1 MPFAIL
7 SRVTVYVEMAANGMF
22 GAGKEGMINPPDPTR
37 SFTLSMVEIAVFNR
51 KAYKVVRDLKIL
63 LGMVKVMFE
72 LCWFQ

>member
-1 MPFAIL
+1 M
-7 SRVTVYVEMAANGMF
+7 YVEMAANGMF

-51 KAYKVVRDLKIL
+51 KAYEVIRDLKIL
-63 LGMVKVMFE
+63 LGMVKVMCE